1 MPVTLMLP
9 DEIAQGNLNWA
20 AAAEAAVIKAGIFVA
35 GNAVRYKV
43 TCGSCEFLKS
53 TTSPE

>member
-1 MPVTLMLP
+1 MTLMLP
-9 DEIAQGNLNWA
+9 DEIAQGLLNWA
-20 AAAEAAVIKAGIFVA
+20 AAAEAAEIKAGILVA